1 MKKLV
6 LNTCLCASLAVIAA
20 CNNNTNNSDSK
31 DVAKEQ
37 NDQKFDST
45 NIEDDTKFAVNA
57 ADGGMLEVQLGKLA
71 QTNGFA
77 QAVKDFGKQ
86 MVDDHSKAND
96 ELIATAKSKNI
107 TLPST
112 LSEDKQKMY
121 DDLAKKKGTDFDKA
135 YMDMMVD
142 DHNEDISDFQKEA
155 DKGND
160 PDLKAWAA
168 GKVPTLQH
176 HLDMAKAAKDAVNK
190 K

>member
-1 MKKLV
+1 MKKLL
-6 LNTCLCASLAVIAA
+6 LNACLCASLAVIAA
-20 CNNNTNNSDSK
+20 CNNSNNSDSK

-71 QTNGFA
+71 QTNGSA
-77 QAVKDFGKQ
+77 QVVKDFGKQ
-86 MVDDHSKAND
+86 MVDDHSKANE

-107 TLPST
+107 TLPTT

-121 DDLAKKKGTDFDKA
+121 DDLAKKKGHDFDKA

-142 DHNEDISDFQKEA
+142 DHKKDVSKFEDATKNLKDA
-155 DKGND
+155 
-160 PDLKAWAA
+160 DLKAFAV
-168 GKVPTLQH
+168 KTLPVLKT
-176 HLDMAKAAKDAVNK
+176 HLDAINK
-190 K
+190 IHDSMK